1 MELLRYGQP
10 PSLVL
15 GVCREYRRRQSRRE
29 RARSAR
35 VLSHP
40 GNALLA
46 ADQGGTQKKASS
58 PLLGVG
64 LSYYKAIEHAIW
76 GVDLVFGGRSEVV
89 LNPTI
94 LTVVLAIKIPVKA
107 VKAAFLV
114 IEPGANI
121 GWVDGYVKWND
132 QPSGDAQRVDLD
144 TPGPGFGGQLAIGAD
159 WYFTK
164 NLGVNVRGGYRY
176 LKVEFNHYD
185 SNGDPYFSIDG
196 ENVEPD
202 LSGMYGVA
210 GVSLRF

>member
-1 MELLRYGQP
+1 M
-10 PSLVL
+10 
-15 GVCREYRRRQSRRE
+15 
-29 RARSAR
+29 
-35 VLSHP
+35 
-40 GNALLA
+40 
-46 ADQGGTQKKASS
+46 
-58 PLLGVG
+58 
-64 LSYYKAIEHAIW
+64 
-76 GVDLVFGGRSEVV
+76 DLVFGGRSEVV